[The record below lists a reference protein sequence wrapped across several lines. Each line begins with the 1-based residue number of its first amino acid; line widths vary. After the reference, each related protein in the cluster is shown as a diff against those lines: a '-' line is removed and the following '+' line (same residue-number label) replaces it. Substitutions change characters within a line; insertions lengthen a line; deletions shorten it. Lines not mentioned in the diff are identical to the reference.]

1 MVRFDIVIGFA
12 AVIII
17 CIVVVLFVIRN
28 VGRKSESG
36 KPMKTSGTQQQDKP
50 QNKESS
56 KDSKLCMDEKRF
68 RQVEKAID
76 RALEEPKN
84 LEVYYQPI
92 YSIKENK
99 VIAAEALLRLFDE
112 EYGEILPEEFVYV
125 AEKNGK
131 IVELGHA
138 ALERVCTF
146 LAKETAQ
153 DCGIKYIEVNL
164 SILECLREELPMEIE
179 QILTK
184 HGIAPEQINLE
195 IKEGALLQK
204 NPMLAKNMD
213 VLMEK
218 GIRFSLDDYG
228 TGASAL
234 TYIITFPFEIVKID
248 RDVLW
253 TAMASE
259 HAMMALCASIN
270 MIKDMHMKI
279 VVEGV
284 ESKEA
289 AEKLKKMG
297 CDYLQGY
304 YFAKP
309 LPEQQ
314 FMEYISKCEE
324 DTNTKNLI

>member
-1 MVRFDIVIGFA
+1 
-12 AVIII
+12 
-17 CIVVVLFVIRN
+17 
-28 VGRKSESG
+28 
-36 KPMKTSGTQQQDKP
+36 MKKG
-50 QNKESS
+50 
-56 KDSKLCMDEKRF
+56 L
-68 RQVEKAID
+68 
-76 RALEEPKN
+76 
-84 LEVYYQPI
+84 
-92 YSIKENK
+92 
-99 VIAAEALLRLFDE
+99 
-112 EYGEILPEEFVYV
+112 
-125 AEKNGK
+125 
-131 IVELGHA
+131 
-138 ALERVCTF
+138 
-146 LAKETAQ
+146 
-153 DCGIKYIEVNL
+153 
-164 SILECLREELPMEIE
+164 ILE
-179 QILTK
+179 
-184 HGIAPEQINLE
+184 G
-195 IKEGALLQK
+195 GAMRGLFT
-204 NPMLAKNMD
+204 AGVMD

-324 DTNTKNLI
+324 DTNTKKLI